1 MPDKQWNL
9 PNRPPAEKKGGRH
22 GVPLDCFGPGQ
33 NQGQGQYQMGVM
45 PGSPQVAQMMPMPMP
60 GSPQVGQMVPASPAM
75 SQHSNMSGY
84 ACSDNGVPLDYLM
97 APQQYQQHQAQQQ
110 YNTQPYV
117 QPPSPM
123 GGQMAMPLQGQMP
136 GQMQGQM
143 QAQAP
148 NGYPMMFAAQPSEG
162 NEQTPVYMC
171 VGMMPAGMQPQRQM
185 Q

>member
-1 MPDKQWNL
+1 
-9 PNRPPAEKKGGRH
+9 
-22 GVPLDCFGPGQ
+22 
-33 NQGQGQYQMGVM
+33 
-45 PGSPQVAQMMPMPMP
+45 
-60 GSPQVGQMVPASPAM
+60 
-75 SQHSNMSGY
+75 
-84 ACSDNGVPLDYLM
+84 M

-136 GQMQGQM
+136 AQMQP
-143 QAQAP
+143 QAP

-171 VGMMPAGMQPQRQM
+171 VGMMPAGMTQRQM
-185 Q
+185 